1 MNLPVPHV
9 ILHLLVVE
17 LPTNQALEGKDGVL
31 RIHDR
36 LSLGRE
42 ANETLAMLGKR
53 DDGGCCPCTF
63 RVLDD
68 TGSLALHNR
77 DARVGRSQVDTD
89 NRTYKIVSVGGEGH
103 DTYAYPKPLS
113 SCSSRLRNGEG
124 PSRKSKHD
132 ASGIPAGIHT
142 A

>member
-1 MNLPVPHV
+1 MPHV

-17 LPTNQALEGKDGVL
+17 LPTNQAFEGEDGVL
-31 RIHDR
+31 RVHDR

-42 ANETLAMLGKR
+42 PNETLAMLGER
-53 DDGGCCPCTF
+53 DDGGCCPCAF

-68 TGSLALHNR
+68 TGSLALHDG
-77 DARVGRSQVDTD
+77 DAGVGRSQVDT
-89 NRTYKIVSVGGEGH
+89 NNGTYTIVSAEGEGH

-124 PSRKSKHD
+124 PGRKSKHD
-132 ASGIPAGIHT
+132 TSGISAGIHT